1 MNTAIVISAIVIVI
15 YKIGKREINNIE
27 KNIEEYAKKEKTKQQ
42 ESKVLGQKPAK
53 GTTNKK
59 EKTNV
64 RS

>member
-42 ESKVLGQKPAK
+42 ESKVLGQKPTK
-53 GTTNKK
+53 RKTNKTQK
-59 EKTNV
+59 INV
-64 RS
+64 